1 MKMKRFAAA
10 ILSIGMLLTAVP
22 QSYVFAD
29 TEEILYSED
38 FESESADYSVWKT
51 ASALDYYSN
60 ERIRE
65 ENGNY
70 VMKYRYDKNETPWK
84 HGQWAFNYHIPVQLK
99 QDGTI
104 YEFSYKF
111 KPTKSELLVPYLRL
125 VGRYG
130 YATLFN
136 IDTNNQ
142 QTVGYNGS
150 IKGGDSR
157 FIHYDIDGYVTVRA
171 IVNPKEKTASVF
183 VTGKKT
189 DGTEFGVNYDATN
202 VTCVNSPTIDGFSI
216 FAAPYYTPKDGSETL
231 LDDVCLKKL
240 ASKTVTF
247 ETNGANETVAP
258 VATIFDYIKL
268 PETTL
273 TKNGGWQFDGWY
285 RDKGLTE
292 PFDGTGV
299 SDDMTVYAKWLKVH
313 TVTFETNGGDA
324 VEPIGTVTDS
334 IELPTPTKERHE
346 FIDWFKDEE
355 LTERFDGTGITG
367 DMTVYAKWQYAWE
380 IKFNTNGGDPI
391 EPMYAVNTL
400 KNIPEGTWLGYR
412 FDGWFKDEELTE
424 PFDGTNIT
432 EDIEV
437 FAKWTKKYRIDFES
451 NGGGNFDPVYTLEDI
466 DPATLPIPKKQGFS
480 LEGWYKDKELTELF
494 DGTGITGDMT
504 LYAKYNNI
512 IFYQDFE
519 NVSESENEELL
530 KQLAPTKYKEFIK
543 DGYGVTQGPDGSKA
557 FRLAWEL
564 NKNISFNFENGGP
577 GLYEISFKVTY
588 PKNCIW
594 FTAFGTPMQGSKE
607 IVATGSNNYYI
618 IGNNVRYFQNLQ
630 GTAKDYV
637 NVKYYVDTENKVC
650 GYDADFQNVMTKKT
664 VSASGNL
671 LQFSTESTGI
681 DGIKFRPDYRIA
693 EMGTDY
699 YLDNICV
706 KKIDQPYIES
716 ISPADNEKDVD
727 INAKVTVRFN
737 EAVDKTTIINE
748 TLSIKDE
755 EGNTVPSFIKFT
767 TENGKTVAIIE
778 PDQPFEYEK
787 NYTVSAG
794 LGIYREKYN
803 LKQPYEFKFRTRPL
817 AFEYFTTL
825 TDAETGKVIKKLTA
839 AKGKKVKAVL
849 TIRNYAGADEE
860 SYFAGAVLTNMET
873 GRQYMYTHADGI
885 VAKGE
890 SKEVI
895 SKEFSIPANVTENY
909 KINFYVWSAAEN
921 RKVLTDVITLP

>member
-1 MKMKRFAAA
+1 MKMKKIAAA
-10 ILSIGMLLTAVP
+10 ILSLGMILTTIP
-22 QSYVFAD
+22 QTYVSAAA
-29 TEEILYSED
+29 EEILYSED
-38 FESESADYSVWKT
+38 FESDNYDKRFDNSNTMECWKKCG
-51 ASALDYYSN
+51 
-60 ERIRE
+60 RIE
-65 ENGNY
+65 DDDGNM
-70 VMKYRYDKNETPWK
+70 VMKYEFTKTDEVWK
-84 HGQWAFNYHIPVQLK
+84 KTGPINSVSIPVDLSK
-99 QDGTI
+99 DGTF
-104 YEFSYKF
+104 YEISYRF
-111 KPTKSELLVPYLRL
+111 KPTKGQVLVPNLQMYGKY
-125 VGRYG
+125 GRAAIFSIETNSRGTSIYG
-130 YATLFN
+130 KS
-136 IDTNNQ
+136 
-142 QTVGYNGS
+142 YNGEND
-150 IKGGDSR
+150 K
-157 FIHYDIDGYVTVRA
+157 FVNYDIDGYVTLRA
-171 IVNPKEKTASVF
+171 IVNPKQATATVYI
-183 VTGKKT
+183 TGKRADGKDIDLKYEASDIKINASTLDKFGIDTSTYYAPGDKT
-189 DGTEFGVNYDATN
+189 TL
-202 VTCVNSPTIDGFSI
+202 
-216 FAAPYYTPKDGSETL
+216 L
-231 LDDVCLKKL
+231 LDDICVKKL
-240 ASKTVTF
+240 ASKVVTF
-247 ETNGANETVAP
+247 ETNGANETVSP
-258 VATIFDYIKL
+258 VTTIFNYITL

-273 TKNGGWQFDGWY
+273 TKDGGWQFDGWY
-285 RDKGLTE
+285 SDKGLTE

-367 DMTVYAKWQYAWE
+367 DMTVYAKWQYAWQ

-519 NVSESENEELL
+519 NISESENEELL

-588 PKNCIW
+588 PKNCLW
-594 FTAFGTPMQGSKE
+594 FTAFGTPMQGGKE

-737 EAVDKTTIINE
+737 EAVDKTTITNE